1 MTKNRLTISKHI
13 LVDEALEKKLEQLAD
28 ASYTNQSS
36 IVRLLISKEHEQYEQ
51 QVNSISQFGSR

>member
-1 MTKNRLTISKHI
+1 MTKNRLTVSKHI
-13 LVDEALEKKLEQLAD
+13 LVDEVLDKKLEQLAD

-36 IVRLLISKEHEQYEQ
+36 IVRALISKEYEQYQQ

>member
-1 MTKNRLTISKHI
+1 MTKNRLTVSKHI
-13 LVDEALEKKLEQLAD
+13 LVDETLDKKLGQLAD

-36 IVRLLISKEHEQYEQ
+36 IVRALISKEYEQYKQ